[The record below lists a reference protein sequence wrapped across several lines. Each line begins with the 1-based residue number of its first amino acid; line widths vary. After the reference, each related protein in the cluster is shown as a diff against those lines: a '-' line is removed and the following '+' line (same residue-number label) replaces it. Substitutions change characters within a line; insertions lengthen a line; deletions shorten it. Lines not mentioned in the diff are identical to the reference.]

1 MIDQDLV
8 KKNLFGRD
16 GFTWWVGQ
24 IPASKVWKMNTPGT
38 KVKSNEDIEGFDYRY
53 KVRIM
58 GYHTANVN
66 DLKDEELPWAGVMF
80 PITAGV
86 SGGAIDTPQIMQG
99 NFVYG
104 FFLDGSDAQVPVI
117 MGIIGYNQY
126 TKVLKNIPDT
136 PFKPFS
142 AYEPTS
148 NKNSEFINTDGVGG
162 KKEVKDDTVAEL
174 KNPYVSPKDRGG
186 QGGNDPNGPD
196 VNSDGIIG
204 DSTSAAEQIKSGADV
219 EQERNRSKP
228 KTLPTTS
235 RCDAAPTS
243 AIQTKMKSMLNETQ
257 LLKKS
262 LKDWETRV
270 SLQVD
275 NIEDEIKKV
284 TDKYVKEITG
294 DVKRIMDGIQRNVKK
309 KVNDALKQ
317 TYHLSLPS
325 VRGKIAKEIAK
336 ANSSMGCL
344 FKNLAGN
351 LFNMVGGFMKDI
363 LNRYINAPLCAV
375 ENFVGGLL
383 GNLTGLLDVGI
394 GSILG
399 PIKGLISGLGGALDI
414 GGDLMGFAT
423 DALSILD
430 CKPDPKCSDVKE
442 WSAGGGPVSIAT
454 LDVASIIN
462 KAKGVSSLLKNSV
475 SQITGV
481 VDDISNIGDQIGGAV
496 DGIKNLASDAINDC
510 NVGALFC
517 GPPTISFNGG
527 GGSGAAG
534 NAIISAGSAILGIDV
549 ILPGTGYVTPPKVV
563 FNDDCGKGKGASGKA
578 VINDKGEVVQVIM
591 EQTGTGYLSVPDGSQ
606 GGDGTT
612 YANPDETIIKRADGT
627 YDDAPYKPGIVVE
640 VCPGDQITKPGGIKQ
655 TIGGNDCVTITTEP
669 QGDQVVPRGEDPT
682 LDDGSYPVILEID
695 EIAISNP
702 GIGYDAE
709 DKVVIEPSNGC
720 EFKLKV
726 DELGSVTGVDVI
738 KGCSGFLEEPEI
750 YIQSNSG
757 YNARL
762 LPVFNVVKEG
772 IDAGIITD
780 PTGTPVIQ
788 VVDCVGKVSH
798 LGRS

>member
-24 IPASKVWKMNTPGT
+24 IPDSKVWKMNTPGT
-38 KVKSNEDIEGFDYRY
+38 KVKSNKDIEGFDYRY

-58 GYHTANVN
+58 GYHTANVE
-66 DLKDEELPWAGVMF
+66 DLKDEQLPWAGVMY

-126 TKVLKNIPDT
+126 TKVLKNIPST
-136 PFKPFS
+136 PFQPFS
-142 AYEPTS
+142 GYEAS
-148 NKNSEFINTDGVGG
+148 YNKNSEFVGTDQVGG
-162 KKEVKDDTVAEL
+162 KKDVKDDTVA
-174 KNPYVSPKDRGG
+174 KGG
-186 QGGNDPNGPD
+186 DGTD
-196 VNSDGIIG
+196 VNKEGIIG
-204 DSTSAAEQIKSGADV
+204 DSTSASEQIKSGADV
-219 EQERNRSKP
+219 EQERNRSRPKP
-228 KTLPTTS
+228 LPTTS

-243 AIQTKMKSMLNETQ
+243 AIQTKMKNMLKETQ

-262 LKDWETRV
+262 LTDWETRV
-270 SLQVD
+270 SLKID
-275 NIEDEIKKV
+275 NVEDEIKKV
-284 TDKYVKEITG
+284 TDKAIKDITG

-309 KVNDALKQ
+309 KVNDALKK

-363 LNRYINAPLCAV
+363 LDRFINAPLCAV

-383 GNLTGLLDVGI
+383 GNITGILDMSIDG
-394 GSILG
+394 ILG
-399 PIKGLISGLGGALDI
+399 PIKGLISGLGGAIDI

-442 WSAGGGPVSIAT
+442 WSAGAGPVSIAT
-454 LDVASIIN
+454 LDVNSIIN
-462 KAKGVSSLLKNSV
+462 KAKGVSSLLKSSI
-475 SQITGV
+475 SQLTG
-481 VDDISNIGDQIGGAV
+481 IGDQISGAV
-496 DGIKNLASDAINDC
+496 DGLKNIANNPLSNC
-510 NVGALFC
+510 NVGPLFC

-549 ILPGTGYVTPPKVV
+549 ILPGTGYVTPPKIV
-563 FNDDCGKGKGASGKA
+563 FNDNCGKGKGASGKA
-578 VINDKGEVVQVIM
+578 VINDKGEVVKVIM
-591 EQTGTGYLSVPDGSQ
+591 EETGTGYLPVPDGSQ
-606 GGDGTT
+606 GGDGAT
-612 YANPDETIIKRADGT
+612 YANPDETIIKNADGT
-627 YDDAPYKPGIVVE
+627 YHDAPYKPGVVVE

-695 EIAISNP
+695 EIVISNP
-702 GIGYDAE
+702 GIGYSPD
-709 DKVVIEPSNGC
+709 DKVIIEPSNGC